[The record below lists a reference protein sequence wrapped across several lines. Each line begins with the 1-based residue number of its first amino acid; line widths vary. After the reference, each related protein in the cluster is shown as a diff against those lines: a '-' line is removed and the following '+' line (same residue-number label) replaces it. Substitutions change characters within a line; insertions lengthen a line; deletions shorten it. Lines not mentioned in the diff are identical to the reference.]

1 MAPSRLTAPASEE
14 HRMKGDALGN
24 PAFVPAERARP
35 AAKCLPDQ
43 VYEHIKERLYVD
55 LKPGAR
61 IIESTVADALSVSRT
76 PVREGLKRL
85 VQEGYLLAHLR
96 NGYTVAKVDFSVIN
110 ELYQVRTL
118 LEAESLRQFCVD
130 GEAERLAPLAR
141 VWLVNPSERFRE
153 TSVVARLN
161 TEFHAELARLGGN
174 RELARVHAEVFD
186 RIRILQRLDFTRD
199 ERIDATY
206 SEHGAIVDALRA
218 KDGARTVRL
227 LREHIGRSRD
237 TVEEIVLDK
246 ETQRRDL
253 VPL

>member
-1 MAPSRLTAPASEE
+1 MEGGAS
-14 HRMKGDALGN
+14 GN
-24 PAFVPAERARP
+24 PARVPAELTRP
-35 AAKCLPDQ
+35 AARSLPDQ

-110 ELYQVRTL
+110 ELYEVRTL
-118 LEAESLRQFCVD
+118 LEAESLRQFCVN
-130 GEAERLAPLAR
+130 GETERLAPLAR
-141 VWLVNPSERFRE
+141 VWLVSPDQRVRE
-153 TSVVARLN
+153 TGVVARLN
-161 TEFHAELARLGGN
+161 TEFHAKLARLGGN
-174 RELARVHAEVFD
+174 RELARIHADVFD

-199 ERIDATY
+199 ERVDATY

-218 KDGARTVRL
+218 RDGSTSIRL

-237 TVEEIVLDK
+237 TVEEIVLDNDAR
-246 ETQRRDL
+246 RRDL
-253 VPL
+253 VSV